1 MKKNYRYI
9 YSLMVFIAAMLLS
22 GGCMDHLSGTDYNPT
37 ERVSF
42 KASLGAQGDAL
53 STKGMVGSLG
63 WEEED
68 WVLDADAATK
78 ATLYNTLNDAEDA
91 GVYGYIYNGEWSKTV
106 EPLTGLV
113 DGQKYNFDGDELNAE
128 SPVRWKV
135 IEDGVAEGSKF
146 RALVYAPKD
155 AVTPSLE
162 VPAEGGNPATGAP
175 VISID
180 DVLAHQKDIIV
191 AEKETVINSETK
203 AHRNITLEFEHIFT
217 AIEFEKGFDCT
228 ITGISISG
236 PLVISGDYVVGKGWI
251 NTDVSSST
259 IDLDLSEETILMMPQ
274 KMPLDDEN
282 VDGDDKEIKLTVKY
296 KESGSD
302 EEKTLSAKLN
312 GVEWK
317 QGKKITY
324 TLKKGDKQYVY
335 LDLAAGNITIT
346 GNHYV
351 GYVYGSDEKSHIVE
365 GDLGTDQE
373 YYVYQSNTKIKSGG
387 DNNQYKESNYKI
399 NNSNESVVTLPSYPP
414 VEYNDQLWSEYI
426 VNNTKTLEII
436 EAWDDK
442 VGAGQASQQYINSDK
457 VNGDGAEGAVRDA
470 GREATKNRIHITG
483 NIGSGR
489 TDNTVR
495 LTIDNIY
502 SSYQQRGSTPVR
514 NRTKGGI
521 SFLPAQDGSNSILVI
536 NIVGDN
542 RLGCVHY
549 QNWKNSKFNW
559 LKFEGSGSLTVG
571 DTDYYS
577 DGTYGSN
584 RSCSVIGGQDQAQ
597 SSTDQAKLQEDVYNI
612 EFNSGVIYAGAGTSA
627 CTAIGGGGNGDT
639 NIIINGGTITAVTSS
654 TGTAIGGGSGLQQPG
669 GIGNVKITGGNVYAY
684 NFGNKTDPPI
694 PSAAIGAA
702 GSRDAKGGSCNIDIS
717 GGYVYAYAAK
727 GTAIGGGSSAEK
739 IAGTGTINISGGTV
753 IAKTGD
759 KNSVGIGGGCAF
771 TNTSGSSEQGGA
783 AVITITE
790 DPVIRTG
797 SIGGGTAGSDSE
809 GKIGSANIT
818 ISGGD
823 IQAQFVLADSDG
835 NTFNM
840 SGGLIRNVNT
850 SDSEYYC
857 VQPNGGAVY
866 MEKGSFIMSDDAVI
880 RRTSS
885 VKGGAV
891 YIKGGNFKM
900 EGGTIE
906 ECKADTDGG
915 AVYLE
920 GGSVTINGGT
930 VQGNVAYNGNGGAIS
945 VLGGDFTMTG
955 GAIQENA
962 AFNKDNG
969 TKGNGGG
976 IYVAPAKGSSSKIG
990 VLLYEG
996 IIQYNSSDRYGGGVC
1011 VDMSGNDSADL
1022 TVTVG
1027 EGVVTPATQNMSITS
1042 NNSLVKGGGLYVR
1055 GAKAQVTLNDGY
1067 VSKNQT
1073 SPYEPNPDI
1082 TVDDGLVKLN
1092 NEGITT
1098 QVTVVFND
1106 NRKYL
1111 TKGEYG
1117 DNKVTQ
1123 FLVTAA
1129 LSNYVAP
1136 FPADYKINDYYD
1148 TFTGWN
1154 TKRDGTGNKLE
1165 DADKVKDGIQV
1176 SFKESIEWF
1185 AQWE

>member
-1 MKKNYRYI
+1 MKRIYRYI
-9 YSLMVFIAAMLLS
+9 YSLMAFMAAMLLS

-53 STKGMVGSLG
+53 STKGMVGSLS

-91 GVYGYIYNGEWSKTV
+91 GVYGYIYNGAWGETV

-135 IEDGVAEGSKF
+135 IEDGVADGSKF
-146 RALVYAPKD
+146 RALVYAPKG

-162 VPAEGGNPATGAP
+162 VPAEGVNPATGAP

-180 DVLAHQKDIIV
+180 NVLAHQKDIIV

-217 AIEFEKGFDCT
+217 AIEFKKGFECT

-236 PLVISGDYVVGKGWI
+236 PLVIGGDYVVGEGWKKE
-251 NTDVSSST
+251 NSKKSSST

-274 KMPLDDEN
+274 EMSLDDE
-282 VDGDDKEIKLTVKY
+282 EIKLTVKY
-296 KESGSD
+296 KEEDSD
-302 EEKTLSAKLN
+302 EDQFLSAKLN
-312 GVEWK
+312 GIEWK

-324 TLKKGDKQYVY
+324 TLKKGNKQYVY
-335 LDLAAGNITIT
+335 LDLAAGDIIIT
-346 GNHYV
+346 GKHYV
-351 GYVYGSDEKSHIVE
+351 GYVFDGN
-365 GDLGTDQE
+365 GDPYKLDDYLEEYQE
-373 YYVYQSNTKIKSGG
+373 YYVYQSNTQKYGG
-387 DNNQYKESNYKI
+387 DKNQYKDSNYRI

-426 VNNTKTLEII
+426 VNNTDTQAII
-436 EAWDDK
+436 AAWDNAA
-442 VGAGQASQQYINSDK
+442 GAGQATASDAK
-457 VNGDGAEGAVRDA
+457 AKAPNGTKAAGAVRNA

-514 NRTKGGI
+514 NRTEGGI
-521 SFLPAQDGSNSILVI
+521 SFLPEQDNSSNSILVI

-549 QNWKNSKFNW
+549 QNWRNDKLNW

-597 SSTDQAKLQEDVYNI
+597 SSSDKSKLKEDVYNI

-669 GIGNVKITGGNVYAY
+669 GIGNVTITGGNVYAY
-684 NFGNKTDPPI
+684 NFGNKTTPPI

-702 GSRDAKGGSCNIDIS
+702 GSRDAKGGNCKIDIS

-727 GTAIGGGSSAEK
+727 GTAIGGGSSAEE
-739 IAGTGTINISGGTV
+739 IAGTGTINIRGGTV
-753 IAKTGD
+753 IAKTGV
-759 KNSVGIGGGCAF
+759 NTSVGIGGGCAF
-771 TNTSGSSEQGGA
+771 TNMSGSSKQGGA
-783 AVITITE
+783 AVITITG

-809 GKIGSANIT
+809 GKIGSATIN

-866 MEKGSFIMSDDAVI
+866 MEKGSFTMSDDAVI

-891 YIKGGNFKM
+891 YIKGGDFTM
-900 EGGTIE
+900 TGGTIE

-976 IYVAPAKGSSSKIG
+976 IYVAPAQGSSSDISVSLEKGTIK
-990 VLLYEG
+990 
-996 IIQYNSSDRYGGGVC
+996 YNSSDRYGGGVC

-1027 EGVVTPATQNMSITS
+1027 KGIVNPATTNMSITE

-1106 NRKYL
+1106 NRNYL
-1111 TKGEYG
+1111 TQGKEK
-1117 DNKVTQ
+1117 DQTVTQ

-1129 LSNYVAP
+1129 LSNHVAP

-1148 TFTGWN
+1148 DFTGWN
-1154 TKRDGTGNKLE
+1154 TKRDGTGITLE
-1165 DADKVKDGIQV
+1165 DADKNKDGFQV
-1176 SFKESIEWF
+1176 SYKESIEWF
-1185 AQWE
+1185 AQWK

>member
-1 MKKNYRYI
+1 MKKIYRYI

-135 IEDGVAEGSKF
+135 IEEGVADGSKF

-180 DVLAHQKDIIV
+180 NVLAHQKDIIV

-236 PLVISGDYVVGKGWI
+236 PLVIGDDYVVGEGWK
-251 NTDVSSST
+251 NTEDTKKISSA
-259 IDLDLSEETILMMPQ
+259 IDLDLSEKTILMMPQ
-274 KMPLDDEN
+274 KMPLDDE
-282 VDGDDKEIKLTVKY
+282 EIKLTVKY
-296 KESGSD
+296 KEEGSD
-302 EEKTLSAKLN
+302 EEKPLSAKLN

-324 TLKKGDKQYVY
+324 TLKKGDKKYVY
-335 LDLAAGNITIT
+335 LDLAAGNITID

-365 GDLGTDQE
+365 GDLREDQE
-373 YYVYQSNTKIKSGG
+373 YYVYQSNTEKESGG
-387 DNNQYKESNYKI
+387 DNNQYKESNYRI

-436 EAWDDK
+436 EAWDNAD
-442 VGAGQASQQYINSDK
+442 GAGMATESKADANEP
-457 VNGDGAEGAVRDA
+457 NGTEAAGAVRNA
-470 GREATKNRIHITG
+470 GREATKNHIHITG

-489 TDNTVR
+489 PDNTVR

-514 NRTKGGI
+514 KRDTGGI
-521 SFLPAQDGSNSILVI
+521 SFLPAQDGSNSILII

-542 RLGCVHY
+542 RLGCVNY
-549 QNWKNSKFNW
+549 QNWTYKDKNW
-559 LKFEGSGSLTVG
+559 LKFEGSGSLTVA
-571 DTDYYS
+571 DTDYYR
-577 DGTYGSN
+577 DDKGFGSN
-584 RSCSVIGGQDQAQ
+584 RSCSVIGGKDEVKAE
-597 SSTDQAKLQEDVYNI
+597 EDVFNI
-612 EFNSGVIYAGAGTSA
+612 EFNSGVIYAGALGSS

-639 NIIINGGTITAVTSS
+639 NIIINGGTITAVAAT
-654 TGTAIGGGSGLQQPG
+654 TGTAIGGGSGLVQAG
-669 GIGNVKITGGNVYAY
+669 GVGNVTITGGNVYAY
-684 NFGNKTDPPI
+684 NYRNNSGI

-702 GSRDAKGGSCNIDIS
+702 GSEVKGGNCTVNIK
-717 GGYVYAYAAK
+717 GGYVYAYAEK
-727 GTAIGGGSSAEK
+727 GTAIGGGSSLK
-739 IAGTGTINISGGTV
+739 DTAGKGTINISGGTV

-759 KNSVGIGGGCAF
+759 KNSVGIGGGCAY
-771 TNTSGSSEQGGA
+771 TGQSVNSSKKGGA
-783 AVITITE
+783 AKITITGN
-790 DPVIRTG
+790 PVIRTG
-797 SIGGGTAGSDSE
+797 SIGGGTAGDGKDANK
-809 GKIGSANIT
+809 GKIGSATIN

-840 SGGLIRNVNT
+840 SGGLIRNVST

-866 MEKGSFIMSDDAVI
+866 MEKGSFTMSDDAVI

-891 YIKGGNFKM
+891 YIKGGDFTMK
-900 EGGTIE
+900 GGTIE

-920 GGSVTINGGT
+920 GGSVTINGGKI
-930 VQGNVAYNGNGGAIS
+930 QGNVAYNGNGGAIS
-945 VLGGDFTMTG
+945 VLGGNFTMTG

-976 IYVAPAKGSSSKIG
+976 IYVAPAQGSSSDISVSLKK
-990 VLLYEG
+990 G

-1027 EGVVTPATQNMSITS
+1027 EGIVNPATKNMSITE

-1067 VSKNQT
+1067 VLENQT

-1092 NEGITT
+1092 NDGITT

-1106 NRKYL
+1106 NRNYL
-1111 TKGEYG
+1111 TQGEYG

-1136 FPADYKINDYYD
+1136 FPADYEINDYYD
-1148 TFTGWN
+1148 DFTGWN
-1154 TKRDGTGNKLE
+1154 TKRDGTGITLE

-1185 AQWE
+1185 AQWK